1 MLRTLFVFCFF
12 CHFAFAQT
20 IQQCKYRFD
29 TYLNFRGSLNNRVQF
44 TNDAIYILDDK
55 GKKEIAVYANEIELF
70 AKFLV
75 NNPFSKQE
83 QLIKFKGVKKLTKS
97 KCDSISDKITDKKKK
112 NKYDNKLPLS
122 GYRIAIDPGH
132 TAVNLTEAL
141 IEQKFLYFRKD
152 SINHPYDTI
161 KIFESSLAFN
171 TAQLLQK
178 MLEEQGAKVLL
189 SRYQENYNSF
199 NCTYSQWLTIHKTRV
214 LDSLYNNKILPKV
227 KYTKFIKDNDHDL
240 FWDFFRD
247 YDLNNRAKVMND
259 FYPHVSVVIHYNV
272 DEKNEPWKQ
281 ATKKNFTM
289 AFIGGAFTN
298 DNLDKAENK
307 VHFLRLLLTD
317 ELNQSEKLAALTVS
331 NFNKNLNIPI
341 ASQFDASYLKD
352 NCLLTNSPGVFSRN
366 LNLCRTI
373 NSPLVY
379 GESLYQD
386 NETECEALMKTDITY
401 KDLKTNDRLLN
412 VAKSYYQA
420 VFKFIKK

>member
-1 MLRTLFVFCFF
+1 MLRTLFVFCVLS
-12 CHFAFAQT
+12 HFSFAQT
-20 IQQCKYRFD
+20 IQQCKCRFD
-29 TYLNFRGSLNNRVQF
+29 TYLNFRGSLNNRVLFQ
-44 TNDAIYILDDK
+44 NDAIYILDDK
-55 GKKEIAVYANEIELF
+55 GKKEIAIYANEIELF
-70 AKFLV
+70 ARFLT
-75 NNPFSKQE
+75 NNPFPKQE
-83 QLIKFKGVKKLTKS
+83 QLVKFKGTKKLSKA

-132 TAVNLTEAL
+132 TAVTLTEAL

-161 KIFESSLAFN
+161 KLFESALAFN

-189 SRYQENYNSF
+189 SRSQENYNSF
-199 NCTYSQWLTIHKTRV
+199 NCTYLQWVSKHKTRV
-214 LDSLYNNKILPKV
+214 LDSLFSHKV
-227 KYTKFIKDNDHDL
+227 FTKAKYTKLSNSNDHDL

-247 YDLNNRAKVMND
+247 FDINNRAKLMND
-259 FYPHVSVVIHYNV
+259 FYPHVSVIIHYNV
-272 DEKNEPWKQ
+272 DEKNDPWKQ
-281 ATKKNFTM
+281 VTNKNFTM

-298 DNLDKAENK
+298 DNLDKIENK

-317 ELNQSEKLAALTVS
+317 ELNQSEKLAALTVA
-331 NFNKNLNIPI
+331 NFNKNLDIPI
-341 ASQFDASYLKD
+341 ASQFDATYLKD
-352 NCLLTNSPGVFSRN
+352 NCLLTGSPGVFSRN
-366 LNLCRTI
+366 LNLCRSV

-386 NETECEALMKTDITY
+386 NEKECEALMKMDITY
-401 KDLKTNDRLLN
+401 KDLKTNERLLN